1 MGYYYRCLKS
11 GVIYMDI
18 KFEQRQNLDL
28 KITREQI
35 YSIELLELNAIELDK
50 VITEEVCENVI
61 LDYNKRENIISIDNL
76 LSSYNKNK
84 EYSSYG
90 TEYKDYSSLPFTYK
104 EDFRK
109 KLEKDFLTY
118 NLSKKE
124 EELGKYLINNL
135 RDDGYLDLDIL
146 EVSKKFKVSEGF
158 VEKVREKIKII
169 DNKGFA
175 SKDLKECLLVQVEK
189 GDILYK
195 FINIHLDNLAK
206 NRLDIIAKS
215 MNISME
221 DVKDLYKRMQKL
233 EPVPSSGENS
243 NENTSYIFPEIFIL
257 EKDQEL
263 EVKVTDSRE
272 NQLGFNEYYMR
283 LFENT
288 KDEEIKNY
296 LMEKYNRALFFLEA
310 IAKRRATIRKIAN
323 EIVSIQRDFFLKGSN
338 LKVCNL
344 KILSERLELSE
355 STISRAM
362 KGKYI
367 HSKRGVFPLKY
378 FLVSGVG
385 QNETSKDDILKLIEK
400 IISEEDVR
408 KPYSDQKIL
417 EILKINGVEIKRRT
431 ISKYREQLGILPSNL
446 RKEY

>member
-1 MGYYYRCLKS
+1 MGL
-11 GVIYMDI
+11 YMDI

>member
-11 GVIYMDI
+11 GVIYMDM

-169 DNKGFA
+169 DSKGFA

>member
-1 MGYYYRCLKS
+1 
-11 GVIYMDI
+11 MDM

-109 KLEKDFLTY
+109 TLEKDFLTY

-338 LKVCNL
+338 LKVCSL

-385 QNETSKDDILKLIEK
+385 QNENSKDDILKLIEK

>member
-1 MGYYYRCLKS
+1 
-11 GVIYMDI
+11 MDI

>member
-1 MGYYYRCLKS
+1 
-11 GVIYMDI
+11 MDM

>member
-1 MGYYYRCLKS
+1 
-11 GVIYMDI
+11 MDI

-61 LDYNKRENIISIDNL
+61 LDYNKIENIISIDNL

>member
-1 MGYYYRCLKS
+1 
-11 GVIYMDI
+11 MDI

-135 RDDGYLDLDIL
+135 REDGYLDLDIL

>member
-1 MGYYYRCLKS
+1 
-11 GVIYMDI
+11 MDM

-76 LSSYNKNK
+76 LSYIIKIK

-221 DVKDLYKRMQKL
+221 YVKDLYKRMQKL

-344 KILSERLELSE
+344 KILAERLELSE

-367 HSKRGVFPLKY
+367 HSKIGVFPLKY

-417 EILKINGVEIKRRT
+417 EILKINGIEIKRRT

>member
-1 MGYYYRCLKS
+1 
-11 GVIYMDI
+11 MDI

-169 DNKGFA
+169 DSKGFA

>member
-1 MGYYYRCLKS
+1 
-11 GVIYMDI
+11 MDM
-18 KFEQRQNLDL
+18 KFEQRQSLDL

-50 VITEEVCENVI
+50 VITEEVYENVI

-195 FINIHLDNLAK
+195 FINIHLDELAK
-206 NRLDIIAKS
+206 NRLNIIAKS

-221 DVKDLYKRMQKL
+221 DVKALYKRMQKL

-272 NQLGFNEYYMR
+272 NQLGFNEYYMH

-323 EIVSIQRDFFLKGSN
+323 EIVSIQRDFFLNGSN

-344 KILSERLELSE
+344 KMLSERLELSE

-385 QNETSKDDILKLIEK
+385 KNETSKDDILKLIEK

>member
-1 MGYYYRCLKS
+1 
-11 GVIYMDI
+11 MDI

-35 YSIELLELNAIELDK
+35 YSIGLLELNAIELDK

>member
-1 MGYYYRCLKS
+1 
-11 GVIYMDI
+11 MDI

-61 LDYNKRENIISIDNL
+61 LDYNKIENIISIDNL

-408 KPYSDQKIL
+408 KPYSAQKIL

>member
-1 MGYYYRCLKS
+1 
-11 GVIYMDI
+11 MDI

-146 EVSKKFKVSEGF
+146 EVSKKFKVSQGF

-175 SKDLKECLLVQVEK
+175 LKDLKECLLVQVEK

>member
-1 MGYYYRCLKS
+1 MGL
-11 GVIYMDI
+11 YMDI

-118 NLSKKE
+118 SLSKKE

-146 EVSKKFKVSEGF
+146 EVSKKFKVSQGF

-221 DVKDLYKRMQKL
+221 DVKDLCKRMQKL

-296 LMEKYNRALFFLEA
+296 LMEKYNRAIFFLEA

>member
-1 MGYYYRCLKS
+1 
-11 GVIYMDI
+11 MDM
-18 KFEQRQNLDL
+18 KFEQRQSLDL

-50 VITEEVCENVI
+50 VITEEVYENVI

-195 FINIHLDNLAK
+195 FINIHLDELAK
-206 NRLDIIAKS
+206 NRLNIIAKS

-221 DVKDLYKRMQKL
+221 DVKALYKRMQKL

-272 NQLGFNEYYMR
+272 NQLGFNEYYMH

-323 EIVSIQRDFFLKGSN
+323 EIVSIQRDFF
-338 LKVCNL
+338 
-344 KILSERLELSE
+344 
-355 STISRAM
+355 
-362 KGKYI
+362 
-367 HSKRGVFPLKY
+367 
-378 FLVSGVG
+378 
-385 QNETSKDDILKLIEK
+385 
-400 IISEEDVR
+400 
-408 KPYSDQKIL
+408 
-417 EILKINGVEIKRRT
+417 
-431 ISKYREQLGILPSNL
+431 
-446 RKEY
+446 

>member
-1 MGYYYRCLKS
+1 
-11 GVIYMDI
+11 MDI

-221 DVKDLYKRMQKL
+221 DLKDLYKRMQKL

>member
-1 MGYYYRCLKS
+1 
-11 GVIYMDI
+11 MDI

-146 EVSKKFKVSEGF
+146 EVSKKFKVSQGF

>member
-1 MGYYYRCLKS
+1 
-11 GVIYMDI
+11 MDI

-243 NENTSYIFPEIFIL
+243 NENTSFIFPEIFIL

>member
-1 MGYYYRCLKS
+1 
-11 GVIYMDI
+11 MDI

-76 LSSYNKNK
+76 LRSYNKNK

-135 RDDGYLDLDIL
+135 REDGYLDLDIL

-243 NENTSYIFPEIFIL
+243 NENTSFIFPEIFIL

-263 EVKVTDSRE
+263 EVKVTDSKE

-344 KILSERLELSE
+344 KNLSERLELSE

>member
-1 MGYYYRCLKS
+1 
-11 GVIYMDI
+11 MDI

-90 TEYKDYSSLPFTYK
+90 IEYKDYSSLPFIYK